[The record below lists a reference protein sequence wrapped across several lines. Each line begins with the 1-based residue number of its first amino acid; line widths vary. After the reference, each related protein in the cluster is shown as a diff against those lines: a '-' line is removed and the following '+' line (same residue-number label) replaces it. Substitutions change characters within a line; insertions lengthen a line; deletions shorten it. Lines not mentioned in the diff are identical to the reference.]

1 MKASPTPAL
10 KLTKREIRIL
20 RGGDGPP
27 VPIKKLLRW
36 AKLAAATASG
46 LKGKKN
52 AHKARVKKVL
62 VDSGASATVVD
73 QISLLLKI
81 HNRVKLSVKTALG
94 HSTESTGHGALRFF
108 VRNAEGA
115 ESEFTNIGEGFKL
128 DNLIYS
134 LLSVSQL
141 CDNGCTVVFKPSGA
155 HIMTGTGEV
164 IPREKESG
172 LYFLP
177 VSEEPSPLK
186 STSTT
191 YSVTDPDEVA
201 KTERAK
207 TMEKHGPAIRAATT
221 MAMKSL

>member
-94 HSTESTGHGALRFF
+94 H
-108 VRNAEGA
+108 
-115 ESEFTNIGEGFKL
+115 
-128 DNLIYS
+128 
-134 LLSVSQL
+134 
-141 CDNGCTVVFKPSGA
+141 
-155 HIMTGTGEV
+155 
-164 IPREKESG
+164 
-172 LYFLP
+172 
-177 VSEEPSPLK
+177 
-186 STSTT
+186 
-191 YSVTDPDEVA
+191 
-201 KTERAK
+201 
-207 TMEKHGPAIRAATT
+207 
-221 MAMKSL
+221 